1 MKLIHKKFSN
11 LVLYKPNYKKLNNC
25 EIEYKDITKLILKL
39 GKKKYQNETYENN
52 KIPLKQPKNIGK
64 SELLERRFK
73 YNILLNRYKLDLKE
87 FHKENKRGK
96 SEEINKKN
104 SLFIQK
110 LNKTVFNNSFR
121 NLRRSLK
128 NSICST
134 MKSDINLN
142 TSFIQDNKKSLKF
155 SNSRTQNFTFRN
167 QKIDKSDIEKVNNS
181 QDINNIRNLNIKYF
195 KQSDF
200 YDYKTL
206 IDNLKYKYHFEKEK
220 KLYEFSK
227 MFNVLYKDIFYKKN
241 NLMKK
246 EISLIKRK
254 NECLNKTFF
263 DYNKK
268 DILVRYNIIFKNK

>member
-96 SEEINKKN
+96 SEEIKKKN
-104 SLFIQK
+104 NLNLQK
-110 LNKTVFNNSFR
+110 LNKTVFNNSYR
-121 NLRRSLK
+121 NLKRSLK
-128 NSICST
+128 ISMSST

-142 TSFIQDNKKSLKF
+142 TSFIHENNKSFKLSNRSTQF
-155 SNSRTQNFTFRN
+155 STFRN
-167 QKIDKSDIEKVNNS
+167 KLIEKSDIEKI
-181 QDINNIRNLNIKYF
+181 INYRNLNHNINNYF
-195 KQSDF
+195 KESDIF
-200 YDYKTL
+200 DYKTL
-206 IDNLKYKYHFEKEK
+206 IDNLKYKYNFEKEQK
-220 KLYEFSK
+220 IFELDK
-227 MFNVLYKDIFYKKN
+227 MFNLSNKNILIKKKN
-241 NLMKK
+241 LTKQK
-246 EISLIKRK
+246 ISLIKKK
-254 NECLNKTFF
+254 NECLNNTFI